1 MTGVELLH
9 ERSLS
14 PYYFFIV
21 VIVIRYETTAAAR
34 WALLFI
40 VRTFFNYTFAVALW
54 TSFHV
59 ARLIVT
65 LLRFTQC
72 ERATRRSGQ
81 IFMPSSFRWSSI
93 SDPTRRGRRQ
103 DSP

>member
-40 VRTFFNYTFAVALW
+40 VRTFFNYAFAVALW
-54 TSFHV
+54 ASFHT
-59 ARLIVT
+59 RLALTVIFST
-65 LLRFTQC
+65 RAGNKAFPSLCLALSLRPALPCGAEGLLC
-72 ERATRRSGQ
+72 
-81 IFMPSSFRWSSI
+81 SF
-93 SDPTRRGRRQ
+93 
-103 DSP
+103 

>member
-34 WALLFI
+34 WALLFV
-40 VRTFFNYTFAVALW
+40 VRTFFNYAFAVALW
-54 TSFHV
+54 ASFHTGLVV
-59 ARLIVT
+59 ALTVIFST
-65 LLRFTQC
+65 
-72 ERATRRSGQ
+72 RAGTRRS
-81 IFMPSSFRWSSI
+81 
-93 SDPTRRGRRQ
+93 RRYA
-103 DSP
+103 

>member
-40 VRTFFNYTFAVALW
+40 VRTFFNYAFAVALW
-54 TSFHV
+54 AGFHNRLTSRSL
-59 ARLIVT
+59 ARAARASDLRSQVPKSNSERCAPLLI
-65 LLRFTQC
+65 
-72 ERATRRSGQ
+72 RREG
-81 IFMPSSFRWSSI
+81 
-93 SDPTRRGRRQ
+93 RGW
-103 DSP
+103 

>member
-1 MTGVELLH
+1 MTRAELLH

-40 VRTFFNYTFAVALW
+40 VRTFFNYAFAVAPW

-59 ARLIVT
+59 SRLTSLYCDFLNAR
-65 LLRFTQC
+65 
-72 ERATRRSGQ
+72 GQ
-81 IFMPSSFRWSSI
+81 WCVPVRYYA
-93 SDPTRRGRRQ
+93 
-103 DSP
+103 

>member
-40 VRTFFNYTFAVALW
+40 VRTFFNYAFAVAIW
-54 TSFHV
+54 ASFHTHLMF
-59 ARLIVT
+59 AFLSADPCG
-65 LLRFTQC
+65 LQSLR
-72 ERATRRSGQ
+72 AVS
-81 IFMPSSFRWSSI
+81 FM
-93 SDPTRRGRRQ
+93 
-103 DSP
+103 